1 MSSPPLTAARLREL
15 LRGFPGD
22 TIAACEEF
30 HATGADAAFDR
41 AVHGIITHHLSD
53 PPAQPVA
60 TLPGTTALV
69 AGLGLDS
76 ITMVEMVFLF
86 EDLFAVKLPQEEFI
100 KVVTLDDLRRL
111 LRTALAARNAA
122 SP

>member
-1 MSSPPLTAARLREL
+1 MSSPPLTDARLREL
-15 LRGFPGD
+15 LRGFPED
-22 TIAACEEF
+22 TIAACAEF
-30 HATGADAAFDR
+30 QVTGGDDAFDR
-41 AVHGIITHHLSD
+41 AVHGIITHHLSE

-60 TLPGTTALV
+60 ALPGSTALV

-100 KVVTLDDLRRL
+100 KVVTLDDLKRL
-111 LRTALAARNAA
+111 LRGALAKRNPGVA
-122 SP
+122 